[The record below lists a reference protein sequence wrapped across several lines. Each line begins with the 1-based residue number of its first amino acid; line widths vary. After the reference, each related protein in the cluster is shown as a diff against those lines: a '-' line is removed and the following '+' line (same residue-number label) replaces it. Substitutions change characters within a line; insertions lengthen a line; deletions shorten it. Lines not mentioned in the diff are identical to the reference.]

1 MMTAKISEIFQS
13 IQGEGKYAGVR
24 QVFVRFFSCNM
35 RCVWCD
41 TPVSMGEGNSNY
53 QELDLQDVFSR
64 VSALWKNCHSVSLTG
79 GEPLVQTHFIEN
91 LLPLM
96 KRAGMPVFLET
107 NGILYQQFQRIVD
120 DVDIIAMDIKLP
132 SSTQDRAYWQE
143 QEEFLKMAVAKDVFI
158 KIVVSTRALKA
169 DILKAVDL
177 VAGVSRDIPV
187 IIQPNYYDMPTDF
200 PKSNGTLRQSVSRPP
215 FPKRRGSISCTEI
228 NNVVI
233 SKCLEFQEVCL
244 SRLKDVRVLPQTHKW
259 MNLR

>member
-1 MMTAKISEIFQS
+1 MMMTAKISEIFQS

-41 TPVSMGEGNSNY
+41 TPVSMGESHSNY
-53 QELDLQDVFSR
+53 QELDLQEVFSR
-64 VSALWKNCHSVSLTG
+64 ISSLWKNCHSVSLTG
-79 GEPLVQTHFIEN
+79 GEPLVQTDFIEA
-91 LLPLM
+91 LLPIM
-96 KRAGMPVFLET
+96 RKAGMHSFLET
-107 NGILYQQFQRIVD
+107 NGILYKQLQKIVD
-120 DVDIIAMDIKLP
+120 GVDIIAMDIKLP
-132 SSTQDRAYWQE
+132 SSTEDRAYWQE
-143 QEEFLKMAVAKDVFI
+143 QKEFLKTAVTKDVFI
-158 KIVVSTRALKA
+158 KIVVSARTLKA

-187 IIQPNYYDMPTDF
+187 IIQPNYYDMP
-200 PKSNGTLRQSVSRPP
+200 NG
-215 FPKRRGSISCTEI
+215 
-228 NNVVI
+228 VI